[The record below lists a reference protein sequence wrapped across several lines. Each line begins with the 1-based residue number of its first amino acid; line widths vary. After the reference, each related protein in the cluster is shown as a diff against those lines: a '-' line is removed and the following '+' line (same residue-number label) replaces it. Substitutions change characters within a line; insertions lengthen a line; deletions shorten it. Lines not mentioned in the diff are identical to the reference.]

1 MALKT
6 TEVEAKG
13 GQSRHRSL
21 GLSDEQALRIYEVM
35 RLARAVDERMWL
47 INRQGRAPFVI
58 SGQGQEGAQVGTAAA
73 LRPGSDWVAPYY
85 RDAGVVLW
93 FGMTARDQ
101 MLSFFARREDPN
113 SGGRQ
118 MPGHFGS
125 RRLHIVTGGSPVATQ
140 LLHAAGVA
148 LASKQRKEDAVT
160 AVYFGEGSTSQ
171 GDTHE
176 AMNFAAIHKLAVV
189 FVCENN
195 GYAIS
200 VPQSSQMA
208 IANVADRAAG
218 YGFPGVVVDG
228 NDVLTC
234 YEAARQAVERARRSD
249 GPTLIE
255 VKTYRFTAHSSDDD
269 DKRYRKAEEVAI
281 WRQKDPILRYAGYL
295 REAGTLTDSS
305 EGQITDR
312 VTGQVDEATEYAE
325 RAPDPT
331 PDDLTKFVYK
341 EELMP

>member
-1 MALKT
+1 MAVKT
-6 TEVEAKG
+6 TAVDAKG
-13 GQSRHRSL
+13 EQSRHRSL
-21 GLSDEQALRIYEVM
+21 GLTDDQALAMYEVM
-35 RLARAVDERMWL
+35 RLARAIDERMWI

-58 SGQGQEGAQVGTAAA
+58 SCQGQEGAQVGTAAA
-73 LRPGSDWVAPYY
+73 LRPGYDWVAPYY

-125 RRLHIVTGGSPVATQ
+125 RRLRIVTGGSPVATQ

-148 LASKQRKEDAVT
+148 LASKQRHEDAVT
-160 AVYFGEGSTSQ
+160 ATYFGEGGASQ
-171 GDTHE
+171 GDCHE
-176 AMNFAAIHKLAVV
+176 AMNFAGVHRLPLV

-200 VPQSSQMA
+200 VPQSRQMA
-208 IANVADRAAG
+208 IKNVADRAAG

-228 NDVLTC
+228 NDVLAC
-234 YEAARQAVERARRSD
+234 YEVAQRAVERARRGE

-255 VKTYRFTAHSSDDD
+255 AKTYRFTAHSSDDD
-269 DKRYRKAEEVAI
+269 DKRYRQAEEVAL
-281 WRQKDPILRYAGYL
+281 WRQKDPIQRYGRYL
-295 REAGTLTDSS
+295 RDTGTLTD
-305 EGQITDR
+305 EVEEAITQR
-312 VTGQVDEATEYAE
+312 VDQKVDDATEYAE
-325 RAPDPT
+325 QAADPT
-331 PDDLTKFVYK
+331 PDELTRYVFKQDP
-341 EELMP
+341 MR

>member
-6 TEVEAKG
+6 TEVDAKG
-13 GQSRHRSL
+13 GPGRPRSL
-21 GLSDEQALRIYEVM
+21 GLTDEQALRIYEVM

-58 SGQGQEGAQVGTAAA
+58 SCQGQEGAQVGIAAA
-73 LRPGSDWVAPYY
+73 LKPGHDWVAPYY

-118 MPGHFGS
+118 MPGHFGN

-148 LASKQRKEDAVT
+148 LASKQRKEAAVT
-160 AVYFGEGSTSQ
+160 AAFFGEGAASQ

-176 AMNFAAIHKLAVV
+176 AMNFAGIHKLALV

-200 VPQSSQMA
+200 VPQSHQMA
-208 IANVADRAAG
+208 IENVADRAAG

-228 NDVLTC
+228 NDVLAC
-234 YEAARQAVERARRSD
+234 YEAARQAVDRARRGE

-255 VKTYRFTAHSSDDD
+255 AKTYRFTAHSSDDD
-269 DKRYRKAEEVAI
+269 DKRYRPAEEVAI
-281 WRQKDPILRYAGYL
+281 WRQKDPIQRYATYL
-295 REAGTLTDSS
+295 RDAGILSDPVEA
-305 EGQITDR
+305 EITER
-312 VTGQVDEATEYAE
+312 VTQQVDEATEYAE
-325 RAPDPT
+325 QAPDPT
-331 PDDLTKFVYK
+331 VDDLTTFVYK
-341 EELMP
+341 QEIKP

>member
-6 TEVEAKG
+6 SEVEAKG
-13 GQSRHRSL
+13 GRSRHRSL
-21 GLSDEQALRIYEVM
+21 GLSDETALRIYEVM

-58 SGQGQEGAQVGTAAA
+58 SCQGQEGAQVGIAAA

-160 AVYFGEGSTSQ
+160 AAFFGEGAASQ

-176 AMNFAAIHKLAVV
+176 AMNFAGIHKLAVL

-200 VPQSSQMA
+200 VPQSQQMA
-208 IANVADRAAG
+208 ILNVADRAAG

-228 NDVLTC
+228 NDVLAV
-234 YEAARQAVERARRSD
+234 YQATRDAVTRARTGE

-255 VKTYRFTAHSSDDD
+255 AKTYRFTAHSSDDD
-269 DKRYRKAEEVAI
+269 DRRYRQAEEVAV
-281 WRQKDPILRYAGYL
+281 WRQKDPIPRYQRYL
-295 REAGTLTDSS
+295 REAGGLTRPV
-305 EGQITDR
+305 EAAITER
-312 VTGQVDEATEYAE
+312 VNAQVDDATEYAE
-325 RAPDPT
+325 QAPDPS
-331 PDDLTKFVYK
+331 PDDLLPHVFANEVD
-341 EELMP
+341 

>member
-6 TEVEAKG
+6 TAIDAKG

-21 GLSDEQALRIYEVM
+21 GLSDEQALRMYEVM
-35 RLARAVDERMWL
+35 RLARAIDERMWL

-58 SGQGQEGAQVGTAAA
+58 SCQGQEGAQVGIAAA
-73 LRPGSDWVAPYY
+73 MRPGHDWVAPYY

-118 MPGHFGS
+118 MPGHFGN
-125 RRLHIVTGGSPVATQ
+125 RRLHILTGGSPVATQ
-140 LLHAAGVA
+140 LLHAAGIA

-160 AVYFGEGSTSQ
+160 SAFFGEGAASQ

-176 AMNFAAIHKLAVV
+176 AMNFAGVHKLALV

-200 VPQSSQMA
+200 VPQSHQMA
-208 IANVADRAAG
+208 IKNVADRAAG

-228 NDVLTC
+228 NDVLAC
-234 YEAARQAVERARRSD
+234 YEVARQAVDRARNGE

-255 VKTYRFTAHSSDDD
+255 AKTYRFTAHSSDDD
-269 DKRYRKAEEVAI
+269 DKRYRQAEEVAI
-281 WRQKDPILRYAGYL
+281 WRQKDPIQRYAAYL
-295 REAGTLTDSS
+295 REAGILLDAV
-305 EGQITDR
+305 EEEINDKVNQ
-312 VTGQVDEATEYAE
+312 QVDDATDYAE
-325 RAPDPT
+325 QAPDPT

-341 EELMP
+341 EERKP

>member
-1 MALKT
+1 MATKT
-6 TEVEAKG
+6 QEVEAKG

-21 GLSDEQALRIYEVM
+21 GLSDDEALRIYEVM

-58 SGQGQEGAQVGTAAA
+58 SCQGQEGAQVGTAAA
-73 LRPGSDWVAPYY
+73 LRPGHDWVAPYY
-85 RDAGVVLW
+85 RDAGVILW
-93 FGMTARDQ
+93 FGMTAKDQ

-148 LASKQRKEDAVT
+148 LASKQRQEDAVT
-160 AVYFGEGSTSQ
+160 AAYFGEGGASQ
-171 GDTHE
+171 GDCHE
-176 AMNFAAIHKLAVV
+176 AMNFAGIHKLGVI

-200 VPQSSQMA
+200 VPQSRQMA
-208 IANVADRAAG
+208 IQNLADRAAG

-228 NDVLTC
+228 NDVLAC
-234 YEAARQAVERARRSD
+234 YEVAGQAVERARRGE

-255 VKTYRFTAHSSDDD
+255 AKTYRFTAHSSDDD
-269 DKRYRKAEEVAI
+269 DRRYRQAEEVAI
-281 WRQKDPILRYAGYL
+281 WRQKDPIQRYAKYL
-295 REAGTLTDSS
+295 RENTTLTDPV
-305 EGQITDR
+305 EKEITER
-312 VTGQVDEATEYAE
+312 VDQQVDEATEYAE
-325 RAPDPT
+325 QAPDPT
-331 PDDLTKFVYK
+331 PDDLMTFVYK
-341 EELMP
+341 QGTVS

>member
-13 GQSRHRSL
+13 GPSRHRSL

-58 SGQGQEGAQVGTAAA
+58 SCQGQEGAQVGTAAA
-73 LRPGSDWVAPYY
+73 LKPGYDWVAPYY

-125 RRLHIVTGGSPVATQ
+125 RKLHIVTGGSPVATQ

-160 AVYFGEGSTSQ
+160 NVYFGEGSASQ

-176 AMNFAAIHKLAVV
+176 AMNFAGIHKLAVV
-189 FVCENN
+189 FICENN

-200 VPQSSQMA
+200 VPQSRQMA
-208 IANVADRAAG
+208 IANLADRAAG

-228 NDVLTC
+228 NDVLAC
-234 YEAARQAVERARRSD
+234 YEVARQAVERARRGE

-255 VKTYRFTAHSSDDD
+255 AKTYRFTPHSSDDD
-269 DKRYRKAEEVAI
+269 DKRYRQAEEVAI
-281 WRQKDPILRYAGYL
+281 WRQKDPIQRYARYL
-295 REAGTLTDSS
+295 REAGTLADQH
-305 EGQITDR
+305 EAAITDR
-312 VTGQVDEATEYAE
+312 VTVQVDEATEYAE
-325 RAPDPT
+325 QAPDPT
-331 PDDLTKFVYK
+331 ADDLTTFVYK
-341 EELMP
+341 QEIKG

>member
-13 GQSRHRSL
+13 SPSRHRSL

-58 SGQGQEGAQVGTAAA
+58 SCQGQEGAQVGVAAA

-93 FGMTARDQ
+93 FGMTAKDQ

-160 AVYFGEGSTSQ
+160 AAFFGEGAASQ

-176 AMNFAAIHKLAVV
+176 AMNFAGIHKLAVV

-200 VPQSSQMA
+200 VPQSHQMA
-208 IANVADRAAG
+208 IQNVADRAAG

-228 NDVLTC
+228 NDVLAC
-234 YEAARQAVERARRSD
+234 YEVARQAVERARKGE

-255 VKTYRFTAHSSDDD
+255 AKTYRFTAHSSDDD
-269 DKRYRKAEEVAI
+269 DKRYRQAEEVAT
-281 WRQKDPILRYAGYL
+281 WRQKDPIQRYATYL
-295 REAGTLTDSS
+295 RDAGILRDPVEA
-305 EGQITDR
+305 EITDR
-312 VTGQVDEATEYAE
+312 VNQQVDDATDYAE
-325 RAPDPT
+325 QAPDPT
-331 PDDLTKFVYK
+331 PDDLTTFVFK
-341 EELMP
+341 QELKP

>member
-13 GQSRHRSL
+13 GPSRHRSL

-58 SGQGQEGAQVGTAAA
+58 SCQGQEGAQVGTAAA
-73 LRPGSDWVAPYY
+73 LRPGHDWVAPYY

-113 SGGRQ
+113 SAGRQ

-125 RRLHIVTGGSPVATQ
+125 FRLHIITGGSPVGTK
-140 LLHAAGVA
+140 LPHAAGVA
-148 LASKQRKEDAVT
+148 LASKQRMEDVVT
-160 AVYFGEGSTSQ
+160 AAYFGEGASSQ
-171 GDTHE
+171 GDCHE
-176 AMNFAAIHKLAVV
+176 AMNFAGIHKLAVL
-189 FVCENN
+189 FICENN

-200 VPQSSQMA
+200 VPQSHQMA
-208 IANVADRAAG
+208 IQNVADRAAG

-228 NDVLTC
+228 NDVLAC
-234 YEAARQAVERARRSD
+234 YEVTRQAVERARRGE

-269 DKRYRKAEEVAI
+269 DKRYRKAEEVAS
-281 WRQKDPILRYAGYL
+281 WRQKDPIHRYATYL
-295 REAGTLTDSS
+295 RDAGTLTDAV
-305 EGQITDR
+305 EEEITER
-312 VTGQVDEATEYAE
+312 ITRQVDEATEYAE
-325 RAPDPT
+325 QAPDPT
-331 PDDLTKFVYK
+331 PDDLATFVYK
-341 EELMP
+341 EEPPA

>member
-1 MALKT
+1 
-6 TEVEAKG
+6 
-13 GQSRHRSL
+13 
-21 GLSDEQALRIYEVM
+21 LSDEQALRIYEVM

-58 SGQGQEGAQVGTAAA
+58 SCQGQEGAQVGIAAA

-85 RDAGVVLW
+85 RDAGVILW

-160 AVYFGEGSTSQ
+160 AAFFGEGAASQ

-176 AMNFAAIHKLAVV
+176 AMNFAGVHKLAVV

-200 VPQSSQMA
+200 VPQSRQMA
-208 IANVADRAAG
+208 IQNVADRAAG

-228 NDVLTC
+228 NDVLAC
-234 YEAARQAVERARRSD
+234 YEVARQAVERARRGE

-255 VKTYRFTAHSSDDD
+255 AKTYRFTPHSSDDD
-269 DKRYRKAEEVAI
+269 DKRYRQAEEVAT
-281 WRQKDPILRYAGYL
+281 WRQKDPIQRYATYL
-295 REAGTLTDSS
+295 REAGILLDPV
-305 EGQITDR
+305 EEEITER
-312 VTGQVDEATEYAE
+312 VNQQVDDATDYAE
-325 RAPDPT
+325 QAPDPT
-331 PDDLTKFVYK
+331 PDDLTTFVFK
-341 EELMP
+341 QELKP

>member
-13 GQSRHRSL
+13 GRSRHRSL

-58 SGQGQEGAQVGTAAA
+58 SCQGQEGAQVGIAAA
-73 LRPGSDWVAPYY
+73 LRTGYDWVAPYY
-85 RDAGVVLW
+85 RDAGVILW

-118 MPGHFGS
+118 MPGHFGN

-160 AVYFGEGSTSQ
+160 AAFFGEGAASQ

-176 AMNFAAIHKLAVV
+176 AMNFAGIHKLAVV

-200 VPQSSQMA
+200 VPQSHQMA
-208 IANVADRAAG
+208 IENVADRAAG

-228 NDVLTC
+228 NDVLAC
-234 YEAARQAVERARRSD
+234 YEAARQAVDRARRGE

-269 DKRYRKAEEVAI
+269 DKRYRPAEEVAI
-281 WRQKDPILRYAGYL
+281 WRQKDPIQRYATYL
-295 REAGTLTDSS
+295 RDAGILSDPV
-305 EGQITDR
+305 EEEITER
-312 VTGQVDEATEYAE
+312 VTQQVDDATEYAE
-325 RAPDPT
+325 EAPDPT
-331 PDDLTKFVYK
+331 ADDLTTFVYK
-341 EELMP
+341 QEIVP

>member
-6 TEVEAKG
+6 TEVEAEG
-13 GQSRHRSL
+13 ARSRHRSL

-58 SGQGQEGAQVGTAAA
+58 SCQGQEGAQFGTAAA
-73 LRPGSDWVAPYY
+73 LRPGYDWVAPYY
-85 RDAGVVLW
+85 RDAGVVLG
-93 FGMTARDQ
+93 FGMAPRAQ

-140 LLHAAGVA
+140 LLHGPGGAPAPKQQSDGAVAAA
-148 LASKQRKEDAVT
+148 YL
-160 AVYFGEGSTSQ
+160 GEGSTSQ

-200 VPQSSQMA
+200 VPQSGPMA
-208 IANVADRAAG
+208 SPNVADRAAG
-218 YGFPGVVVDG
+218 
-228 NDVLTC
+228 
-234 YEAARQAVERARRSD
+234 S
-249 GPTLIE
+249 
-255 VKTYRFTAHSSDDD
+255 
-269 DKRYRKAEEVAI
+269 
-281 WRQKDPILRYAGYL
+281 
-295 REAGTLTDSS
+295 
-305 EGQITDR
+305 
-312 VTGQVDEATEYAE
+312 
-325 RAPDPT
+325 
-331 PDDLTKFVYK
+331 
-341 EELMP
+341 